1 MAGVFPSARGLG
13 RGSACGSI
21 RPMVVGFI
29 FALPVFARLYHK
41 CALGTVVPGND
52 TRKGTAV
59 PKLSQ
64 HPFHPALPVQT
75 RLVHFTSVCHWECF
89 LLCFHLIFPLP
100 VSSPGRN
107 QFLSSR
113 KKLCIQFMLD
123 LVNFA
128 VSLPSGAIEPFHSGE
143 RSIWQGEWF
152 RKFLI
157 LGLLSSRK
165 RSRTAV
171 GWAVYASLLIKSF
184 SDIFIKLRATVS
196 CLFLS
201 RLYTHTLSVTRSV
214 FVVLF

>member
-1 MAGVFPSARGLG
+1 MFPSARGLG
-13 RGSACGSI
+13 RGSVCGSI

-29 FALPVFARLYHK
+29 FALPVFARLHHK

-75 RLVHFTSVCHWECF
+75 RLVRLTSVCHWECF

-100 VSSPGRN
+100 VSSPGTN

-113 KKLCIQFMLD
+113 KKLCIQFVLD

-143 RSIWQGEWF
+143 RSI
-152 RKFLI
+152 
-157 LGLLSSRK
+157 
-165 RSRTAV
+165 
-171 GWAVYASLLIKSF
+171 
-184 SDIFIKLRATVS
+184 
-196 CLFLS
+196 
-201 RLYTHTLSVTRSV
+201 
-214 FVVLF
+214 